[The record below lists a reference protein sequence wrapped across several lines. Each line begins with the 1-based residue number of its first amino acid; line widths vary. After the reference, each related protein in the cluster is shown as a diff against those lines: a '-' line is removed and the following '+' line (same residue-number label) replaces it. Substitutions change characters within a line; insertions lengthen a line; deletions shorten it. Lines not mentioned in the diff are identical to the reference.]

1 MYKTTYN
8 DKKHCKENKSLR
20 KKKIT
25 YAQKIH
31 ITKPL
36 PSKARKVK
44 RMYNRANK

>member
-1 MYKTTYN
+1 MATYS
-8 DKKHCKENKSLR
+8 DKKHCKESKNLKER
-20 KKKIT
+20 KEIT

-31 ITKPL
+31 ITKPF